1 MGHVPIGDRIIV
13 GERLA
18 LIAGPCVIEDESM
31 VLKTAGR
38 LRTISSKL
46 GLPFVFKSSYSK
58 ENRSSISSYSGP
70 GIDEGLRI
78 LNRVKTEENV
88 PVLSDVHCREE
99 VKKAAEVL
107 DVLQVPAFLSRQ
119 TPLLLACART
129 GKPVNVKKGQFIAP
143 QDMALVVE
151 KIESVGGKKILLTER
166 GTFFGYGN
174 LVVDMRSIPI
184 MKRFGYPVVFDVTH
198 SLQLPGGK
206 EAGGS
211 PSFALPL
218 AKAAVACGAD
228 ALFIETHPDPPNAL
242 SDRTTMIPLDKME
255 EFLGDVLRVRNAL

>member
-1 MGHVPIGDRIIV
+1 MSSISVADTLIG
-13 GERLA
+13 GERLS
-18 LIAGPCVIEDESM
+18 LIAGPCVIEGESM
-31 VLKTAGR
+31 ILETAAK
-38 LRTISSKL
+38 LRVITSKL
-46 GLPFVFKSSYSK
+46 DLPFIFKSSYSK
-58 ENRSSISSYSGP
+58 ENRSSVSSYSGP

-78 LNRVKTEENV
+78 LGKLKDREGI

-107 DVLQVPAFLSRQ
+107 DVLQIPAFLSRQ
-119 TPLLLACART
+119 TPLILACAKT
-129 GKPVNVKKGQFIAP
+129 GKAVNVKKGQFIAP
-143 QDMALVVE
+143 DDMKLVVE

-174 LVVDMRSIPI
+174 LVVDMRSIPT
-184 MKRFGYPVVFDVTH
+184 MKTFGYPVVFDVTH

-206 EAGGS
+206 ETRGN

-228 ALFIETHPDPPNAL
+228 ALFIETHPDPPSAL
-242 SDRTTMIPLDKME
+242 SDKATMIPLDKME
-255 EFLGDVLRVRNAL
+255 AFLEAVLKVRDAL